1 MHGIFSSLFHRANL
15 QNALYFGV
23 YGKEE
28 IIVMLSLNWYL
39 DVYSGKVESS
49 CLLYESLRCL
59 QGASEHLG
67 LPGLI

>member
-28 IIVMLSLNWYL
+28 IIVMLSLKWYL
-39 DVYSGKVESS
+39 DVYSGKVES
-49 CLLYESLRCL
+49 YESLRCL
-59 QGASEHLG
+59 QGACEHLG